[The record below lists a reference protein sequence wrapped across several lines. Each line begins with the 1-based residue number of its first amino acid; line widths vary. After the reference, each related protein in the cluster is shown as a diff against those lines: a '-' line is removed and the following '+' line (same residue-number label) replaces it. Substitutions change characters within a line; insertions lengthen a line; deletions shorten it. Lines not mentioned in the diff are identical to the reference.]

1 MFPIL
6 QPSRSTFWRYVFLVT
21 FLLSLMAV
29 WNLIDLAQRLNVDI
43 LSRPAWFGALICL
56 GLFASAM
63 LLGFAAGFSNL
74 QERLWKFLELP
85 ATRLPRWIGIGV
97 CFVALIG
104 FSLITSLSGFKRVL
118 HGEDWVHVFIFWLF
132 SVLGMWGIK
141 ILRKDTFWL
150 AALLGV
156 ILSQS
161 TLHLLLAFW
170 SQVTSYPFAR
180 GWSETSRFYFPS
192 LFLSEHVYGQK
203 FPLPILHPTLH
214 LLLTPPYFFDAP
226 LWAHRFWQV
235 AIRYLLVAAVA
246 PVMLRRVSVQGKEV
260 RWLVALWIFLF
271 LFMGQIYFHLTVP
284 IMIMLIGFSLHN
296 DRRNWFVILL
306 ASAWCGWSRVNWY
319 PMPAMIAS
327 VLYLLEMP
335 VKGKSLQ
342 QYLWRPFLWG
352 IVGTLTAFAFQRIYI
367 AISGVSDSQYFYTSV
382 ASALLWYRLWP
393 NATYPT
399 GILPGAILAS
409 SAVWLGIY
417 LVIRARRDSFHPSR
431 LILLVLALVVLFIG
445 GLLVSL
451 KIGGGADLHN
461 MDAYFI
467 ILLIIF
473 MYLVFS
479 KYATEDGAPVQPVQI
494 HWLVVAAVITI
505 PVWSHIRSDI
515 GFGKYDEQRTQSVL
529 ASLQEQVDEVNAQ
542 GGEILFITQRQLIS
556 MGMLQ
561 GVTLIPEYERE
572 DLMEMA
578 MADNTQYLRRFR
590 SDIESQ
596 RFALIVVDPLRFFKM
611 TSRRSFAEEN
621 NAWVTQVAKF
631 ILCNYREDAIFPADD
646 IALYVPQVGMRQ
658 CP

>member
-1 MFPIL
+1 
-6 QPSRSTFWRYVFLVT
+6 
-21 FLLSLMAV
+21 MAI

-43 LSRPAWFGALICL
+43 FSRPAWFGPLIGL
-56 GLFASAM
+56 SLFAGTL
-63 LLGFAAGFSNL
+63 LLGFAAGLSNL
-74 QERLWKFLELP
+74 QEKLWQFLELP
-85 ATRLPRWIGIGV
+85 ATRLPTWTGLGI
-97 CFVALIG
+97 CLVALIG
-104 FSLITSLSGFKRVL
+104 FSLVTSLVGFKRVL

-132 SVLGMWGIK
+132 SLLGMWGIK

-150 AALLGV
+150 TALLGI
-156 ILSQS
+156 ILSQA

-170 SQVTSYPFAR
+170 SQVSSYPFAR

-203 FPLPILHPTLH
+203 LPLPILHPTLH

-226 LWAHRFWQV
+226 LWVHRFWQV
-235 AIRYLLVAAVA
+235 LVRYLLIAAVV
-246 PVMLRRVSVQGKEV
+246 PVALRRVSIQKEA

-271 LFMGQIYFHLTVP
+271 LFMGPIYFHLTIPV
-284 IMIMLIGFSLHN
+284 MIMLIGFSLHD

-319 PMPAMIAS
+319 PMPAMIAA

-335 VKGKSLQ
+335 VKGKSWQ
-342 QYLWRPFLWG
+342 SYLWKPFLWG

-367 AISGVSDSQYFYTSV
+367 AISGVSDSQFFYTSV

-409 SAVWLGIY
+409 LAIWLGMY
-417 LVIRARRDSFHPSR
+417 LVIRARRDSFHPLR
-431 LILLVLALVVLFIG
+431 PVLLATALVVLFIG

-479 KYATEDGAPVQPVQI
+479 KYATEDGAPARPVQI
-494 HWLVVAAVITI
+494 HWLVVVAVII
-505 PVWSHIRSDI
+505 MPVWSHIRSDI
-515 GFGKYDEQRTQSVL
+515 GFGTYDTQRTQSVL
-529 ASLQEQVDEVNAQ
+529 ASLQAQVDQVNAQ
-542 GGEILFITQRQLIS
+542 GGEVLFITQRQLIS
-556 MGMLQ
+556 MGMLH

-578 MADNTQYLRRFR
+578 MADNAEYLGKFR

-621 NAWVTQVAKF
+621 NAWVTKVAKF
-631 ILCNYREDAIFPADD
+631 ILCNYQEAAIFPADD
-646 IALYVPQVGMRQ
+646 IALYVPQVGTRQ

>member
-1 MFPIL
+1 
-6 QPSRSTFWRYVFLVT
+6 
-21 FLLSLMAV
+21 MAV